1 VAGDSFRVELDRLR
15 FEFARLQG
23 AHERRCLDN
32 DSLRRHLVR
41 LRRWIAHVEKFRRKF
56 LVVAPDPAK
65 IPGRS

>member
-1 VAGDSFRVELDRLR
+1 VDGDSFRLELDRLR
-15 FEFARLQG
+15 LEFAQLQR

-56 LVVAPDPAK
+56 LVVPDPAEVRGC
-65 IPGRS
+65 P